1 MTEDD
6 DVKKLFANLRTVA
19 KAEEAELAGAPADV
33 LAPLSAADRSE
44 IAAAILRGTP
54 QAAAKAVAA
63 EAQRRPEAAR
73 PRGRGRF
80 WAFAILP
87 VAAAA
92 ALVLI
97 VRPFATHSGGG
108 GSWPALPGYDVTAES
123 GIKDVRG
130 AGEPSGAPGTVAA
143 LQRVARDT
151 ELTVVARPAT
161 AVDGPIAVRAFVVEG
176 GAAKE
181 IVPRVDSAPSGA
193 VQLRVRPGEALAGT
207 PGHAELRAVVGR
219 PDAIQGISPADAAGA
234 PSDTP
239 ARHWLTVPLEV
250 VAP

>member
-6 DVKKLFANLRTVA
+6 DVKKLFANLRAVA
-19 KAEEAELAGAPADV
+19 KAEEADLAGAPADV
-33 LAPLSAADRSE
+33 LAPLSAAERSE

-54 QAAAKAVAA
+54 QAAAKPVTA
-63 EAQRRPEAAR
+63 EAQQRPAAR

-80 WAFAILP
+80 LAFAIPL
-87 VAAAA
+87 AAAA

-97 VRPFATHSGGG
+97 VRPFAPHSGGG

-161 AVDGPIAVRAFVVEG
+161 AVEGPIAVRAFVVEG

-181 IVPRVDSAPSGA
+181 VVPRVDSAPSGA
-193 VQLRVRPGEALAGT
+193 VQLRVRPGDALAGA
-207 PGHAELRAVVGR
+207 PGRAELRAVVGR
-219 PDAIQGISPADAAGA
+219 PDAIQALSPADAANA

-239 ARHWLTVPLEV
+239 ARHWLTVPLDV